1 MNKKEVLPQQ
11 VVPGKTYSF
20 SGDIKN
26 GCYADGTPRISHEEV
41 TREVSYV
48 KDNLIVCVCGRQF
61 IINENLKIQKFP
73 Y

>member
-1 MNKKEVLPQQ
+1 MNKKEILPQQ

-48 KDNLIVCVCGRQF
+48 KDNLIVCV
-61 IINENLKIQKFP
+61 
-73 Y
+73 

>member
-1 MNKKEVLPQQ
+1 M
-11 VVPGKTYSF
+11 YSF
-20 SGDIKN
+20 ERFNIARALATCLEKSM
-26 GCYADGTPRISHEEV
+26 
-41 TREVSYV
+41 EVSYV

>member
-1 MNKKEVLPQQ
+1 MNKKEILPQQ
-11 VVPGKTYSF
+11 VVPGKT
-20 SGDIKN
+20 
-26 GCYADGTPRISHEEV
+26 YADGTPRISHEEV